1 MNEFM
6 FENLH
11 VYQKSIQFADDITN
25 ITEKFPKG
33 KFYIS
38 DQLNRAVTSI
48 PFNIAEGNGKFTAG
62 DKRSYFRIARGS
74 AFECVA
80 ILDICSRKKLI
91 HEIEHKQYRETLVAI
106 CKMLTGLINKNS

>member
-25 ITEKFPKG
+25 MTECFPKG
-33 KFYIS
+33 KYYIS

-48 PFNIAEGNGKFTAG
+48 PFNIAEGNGKFTTG

-80 ILDICSRKKLI
+80 ILDMCSRKKLI
-91 HEIEHKQYRETLVAI
+91 NEEEHKQYREKLVDI
-106 CKMLTGLINKNS
+106 CKMLTGLINKNC